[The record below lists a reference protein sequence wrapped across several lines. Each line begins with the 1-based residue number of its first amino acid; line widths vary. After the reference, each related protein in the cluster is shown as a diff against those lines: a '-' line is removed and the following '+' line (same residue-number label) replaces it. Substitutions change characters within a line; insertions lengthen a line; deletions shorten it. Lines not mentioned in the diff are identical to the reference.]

1 MPGTRTVLVSGV
13 SGHVAGAM
21 ADRLSAGGLRVR
33 AMVRTPDQAR
43 MAARRGWLPVTGD
56 LGVPESLRPAA
67 DGADLVVHA
76 AAYLGRDRDVAE
88 AVNVAGTRW
97 LAEAALA
104 AGVRRFVH
112 ISTMSVWGPA
122 AGRAARIARSPSAP
136 RTLRRHQGGR

>member
-1 MPGTRTVLVSGV
+1 
-13 SGHVAGAM
+13 M